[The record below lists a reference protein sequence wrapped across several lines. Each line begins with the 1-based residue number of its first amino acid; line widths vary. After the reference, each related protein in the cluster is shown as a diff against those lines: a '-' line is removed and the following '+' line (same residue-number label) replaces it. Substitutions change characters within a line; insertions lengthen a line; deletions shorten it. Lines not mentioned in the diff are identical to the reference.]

1 MEKQS
6 NAVKIS
12 VIIPCY
18 KGERFIA
25 ACLDNVLGQTY
36 QMKFEVIVVID
47 GDIDRS
53 ASIAKAYPVKVIV
66 LKENQ
71 GLSAARNI
79 GLEAATGEYVHFM
92 DVDDKVNEEFYA
104 NMAVALYDTDA
115 DIACAG
121 MINER
126 MIHKCQ
132 IFNKIKEYTSSRG
145 KLSVTWVVK
154 WGYVWR
160 YVFRR
165 SFLMENDLKFEVG
178 RFIED
183 RYFSFTALYFA
194 RKVITV
200 PGANYTYRCT
210 EGSIMNKKDWK
221 WKKQLKEDNKHSK
234 ELVNDF
240 ASSHNVSAP
249 GLPWNL
255 GILLYIF
262 RKYYIVTM
270 SHIFKEYYYN
280 PLSARYVRY

>member
-1 MEKQS
+1 MGKQS

-25 ACLDNVLGQTY
+25 SCLENVLRQAY
-36 QMKFEVIVVID
+36 QMKLEVIVVID
-47 GDIDRS
+47 GDLDRS
-53 ASIAKAYPVKVIV
+53 ASIAKTYPVRVIV

-92 DVDDKVNEEFYA
+92 DVDDKVNSEFYA
-104 NMAVALYDTDA
+104 NMAVALSGTGA

-121 MINER
+121 MINDR
-126 MIHKCQ
+126 KPYKSQ
-132 IFNKIKEYTSSRG
+132 IFHKIKEYTTPRG
-145 KLSVTWVVK
+145 KLSVTWVAK

-183 RYFSFTALYFA
+183 RYFSFAALYFA
-194 RKVITV
+194 SKVITV

-210 EGSIMNKKDWK
+210 DGSVMNKKDLK
-221 WKKQLKEDNKHSK
+221 WKKKLKEDYKHSK
-234 ELVNDF
+234 DLIRDF

-280 PLSARYVRY
+280 PLSAKYVRY

>member
-1 MEKQS
+1 MKKQS
-6 NAVKIS
+6 NAVKVS

-25 ACLDNVLGQTY
+25 ACLENVLRQAY
-36 QMKFEVIVVID
+36 QMKLEVIVVID
-47 GDIDRS
+47 GDLDRS

-79 GLEAATGEYVHFM
+79 GLEAATGEYIHFM
-92 DVDDKVNEEFYA
+92 DVDDKVNSEFYA
-104 NMAVALYDTDA
+104 NMAVALSGTEA

-121 MINER
+121 MINDR
-126 MIHKCQ
+126 KPYKSQ
-132 IFNKIKEYTSSRG
+132 IFHKIKEYTTPRG
-145 KLSVTWVVK
+145 KLSVTWVAK

-183 RYFSFTALYFA
+183 RYFSFAALYFA

-210 EGSIMNKKDWK
+210 DGSVMNKKDLK
-221 WKKQLKEDNKHSK
+221 WKKKLKEDYKHSK
-234 ELVNDF
+234 ELISNF

-270 SHIFKEYYYN
+270 SHIFKEYYYSN
-280 PLSARYVRY
+280 V

>member
-1 MEKQS
+1 MKKQS
-6 NAVKIS
+6 NAVKVS

-25 ACLDNVLGQTY
+25 ACLENVLRQAY
-36 QMKFEVIVVID
+36 QMKLEVIVVID
-47 GDIDRS
+47 GDLDRS

-92 DVDDKVNEEFYA
+92 DVDDKVNSEFYA
-104 NMAVALYDTDA
+104 NMAVALSGTEA

-121 MINER
+121 MINDR
-126 MIHKCQ
+126 KPYKSQ
-132 IFNKIKEYTSSRG
+132 IFHKIKEYTTPRG
-145 KLSVTWVVK
+145 KLSVTWVAK

-165 SFLMENDLKFEVG
+165 SFLIENNLKFEVG

-183 RYFSFTALYFA
+183 RYFSFAALYFA

-210 EGSIMNKKDWK
+210 DGSVMNKKDLK
-221 WKKQLKEDNKHSK
+221 WKKKLKEDYKHSK
-234 ELVNDF
+234 ELISNF

>member
-1 MEKQS
+1 M
-6 NAVKIS
+6 
-12 VIIPCY
+12 IIPCY

-25 ACLDNVLGQTY
+25 ACLENVLRQAY
-36 QMKFEVIVVID
+36 QMKLEVIVVID
-47 GDIDRS
+47 GDLDRS

-92 DVDDKVNEEFYA
+92 DVDDKVNSEFYA
-104 NMAVALYDTDA
+104 NMAVALSGTEA

-121 MINER
+121 MINDR
-126 MIHKCQ
+126 KPYKSQ
-132 IFNKIKEYTSSRG
+132 IFHKIKEYTTPRG
-145 KLSVTWVVK
+145 KLSVTWVAK

-165 SFLMENDLKFEVG
+165 SFLIENNLKFEVG

-183 RYFSFTALYFA
+183 RYFSFAALYFA

-210 EGSIMNKKDWK
+210 DGSVMNKKDLK
-221 WKKQLKEDNKHSK
+221 WKKKLKEDYKHSK
-234 ELVNDF
+234 ELISNF

>member
-1 MEKQS
+1 M
-6 NAVKIS
+6 KIS

-25 ACLDNVLGQTY
+25 ACLDNLLGQAY
-36 QMKFEVIVVID
+36 QMKLEVIVVID
-47 GDIDRS
+47 GDLDRS
-53 ASIAKAYPVKVIV
+53 ASIAKTYPVKVIV

-79 GLEAATGEYVHFM
+79 GLEAATGDYVHFM
-92 DVDDKVNEEFYA
+92 DVDDKVNDEFYA
-104 NMAVALYDTDA
+104 NMSVALSSTDA

-121 MINER
+121 MINDR
-126 MIHKCQ
+126 KAYKSQ
-132 IFNKIKEYTSSRG
+132 IFHKIKEYTTPRG
-145 KLSVTWVVK
+145 KLSVTWVLK

-165 SFLMENDLKFEVG
+165 SFLIENDLKFEVG

-210 EGSIMNKKDWK
+210 DGSVMNKKDQK
-221 WKKQLKEDNKHSK
+221 WKRKLKEDYKHSK
-234 ELVNDF
+234 ELISDF

-249 GLPWNL
+249 GLPWNF
-255 GILLYIF
+255 GILLYVV
-262 RKYYIVTM
+262 RKYYIVIM
-270 SHIFKEYYYN
+270 AHIFKEYYRN